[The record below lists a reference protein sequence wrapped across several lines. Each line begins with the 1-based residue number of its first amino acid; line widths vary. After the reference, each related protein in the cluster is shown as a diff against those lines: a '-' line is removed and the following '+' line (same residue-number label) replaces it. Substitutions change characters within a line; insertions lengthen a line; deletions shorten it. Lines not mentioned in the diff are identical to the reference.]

1 MYKSYTVRVGYFT
14 FIPIILTK
22 VTSDSIYPIYIFLYI
37 YLYIYILYILYFIY
51 IYFYISSELILFV
64 CAMSVR
70 GRNDNIEVI
79 V

>member
-1 MYKSYTVRVGYFT
+1 MFTLSLYMYKSYTVRVGYFT

-22 VTSDSIYPIYIFLYI
+22 VTSDSI
-37 YLYIYILYILYFIY
+37 
-51 IYFYISSELILFV
+51 SSELILFV
-64 CAMSVR
+64 CAMFVR